1 MCENSLLE
9 CKYRHFI
16 GKNRI
21 LNQNLNEKTFNFKKY
36 FVTLQT
42 LLVIKL

>member
-1 MCENSLLE
+1 MQISAFYLE
-9 CKYRHFI
+9 
-16 GKNRI
+16 NRI